1 MSDHSSIFKASS
13 IGEQE
18 PTMSITVTNSMRLAL
33 IELVRNDM
41 AANGFA
47 KPTASQSELL
57 EVLHAPSSCIVEIGD
72 VASAALKA
80 PRR

>member
-1 MSDHSSIFKASS
+1 MGDHSSILKACTPLA
-13 IGEQE
+13 QE

-41 AANGFA
+41 AANGLT
-47 KPTASQSELL
+47 KPSPSHSVLL
-57 EVLHAPSSCIVEIGD
+57 EALHAPSSCIVEIAD

-80 PRR
+80 LRR

>member
-1 MSDHSSIFKASS
+1 MGDHSSILKACTPLA
-13 IGEQE
+13 QE

-41 AANGFA
+41 AANGL
-47 KPTASQSELL
+47 TGTSTSHSVLL
-57 EVLHAPSSCIVEIGD
+57 EALHAPSSCIVEIEN

-80 PRR
+80 LRR